1 MEKKLKLKS
10 WLTNF
15 KQDIFYYLSKLKPT
29 HKPREGNSSAK
40 LDEIFDGDQIDLVS
54 AIIENSGFDFI
65 GRKTGYVNL
74 YRDRVHAQL
83 HPCNGGVDIVV
94 RDADEECPKCTI
106 LKSTDRSDLNG
117 YKGANKGWLDGD
129 GTRGTYSPAVA
140 FTIPNDL
147 IKGWQEIWA
156 ILDYAHDR

>member
-1 MEKKLKLKS
+1 MEKKVKLKS

-15 KQDIFYYLSKLKPT
+15 KKDIFYHLSKLKPT
-29 HKPREGNSSAK
+29 HRPREGNSSAK
-40 LDEIFDGDQIDLVS
+40 LDEIFDGDQIDLVLQ
-54 AIIENSGFDFI
+54 IIESSGFDFI

-106 LKSTDRSDLNG
+106 LKATDISDLNG
-117 YKGANKGWLDGD
+117 HKGANKGWLDGD